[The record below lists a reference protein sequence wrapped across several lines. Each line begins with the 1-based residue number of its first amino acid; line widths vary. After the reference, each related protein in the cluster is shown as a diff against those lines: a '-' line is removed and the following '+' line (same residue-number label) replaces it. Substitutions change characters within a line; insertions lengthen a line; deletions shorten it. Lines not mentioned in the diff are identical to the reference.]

1 MLVNN
6 NNETTFSVPLTLK
19 VHHAIQEFLRRRI
32 APKMFPIDELFD
44 KSIRQSARE
53 ILANSR
59 DARVGSTKQEQQI
72 REKAKQ
78 IYLNTLAVYATHFF
92 LTCLDYETDWE
103 DNEKARAIARFLAD
117 TAALEV
123 KGWGLLECRPVLP
136 DSDTCRIPLEVWSD
150 RRGYIAVR
158 LDSDLKEATLLGFL
172 ESVGRKETPL
182 SDFQSLEQAIECLSQ
197 PERIPLRDWLKGA
210 IAVGWHAWEEL
221 EKMLPPQPPALAF
234 RSRHGSAAIDRGKIL
249 DLQGEEVVLQVS
261 MTPPQDSKIDIAV
274 EVSSPIAQTYLPP
287 DLQLILLNE
296 EGDLVMQANAKTTK
310 AMELEFSGIL
320 GDKFQIQVVWE
331 NTNITESFVI

>member
-1 MLVNN
+1 MLAND

-19 VHHAIQEFLRRRI
+19 VHHAIQEFLRRQI
-32 APKMFPIDELFD
+32 DPKIFPVDKPFD
-44 KSIRQSARE
+44 LSIRQIARG
-53 ILANSR
+53 ILTNSR
-59 DARVGSTKQEQQI
+59 DLQIGSTEQAQPV

-103 DNEKARAIARFLAD
+103 KNEKERAIARFLAD

-123 KGWGLLECRPVLP
+123 KGWGILECRPVLP

-158 LDSDLKEATLLGFL
+158 LDPDLKEATLLGFL
-172 ESVGRKETPL
+172 ESVSRVKTPL
-182 SDFQSLEQAIECLSQ
+182 SDFQSLERAIECLSQ
-197 PERIPLRDWLKGA
+197 PDRIPLSDWLQGA
-210 IAVGWHAWEEL
+210 IAAGWHAWEEL
-221 EKMLPPQPPALAF
+221 EKMLPPQPPAFAF
-234 RSRHGSAAIDRGKIL
+234 RSRHASAAIDRGKIL
-249 DLQGEEVVLQVS
+249 NLQGEEVVLQVS
-261 MTPPQDSKIDIAV
+261 MTPPQNSKIEIAV
-274 EVSSPIAQTYLPP
+274 EVSSAIGQTYLPP

-296 EGDLVMQANAKTTK
+296 EGDLVMQTNAKTTE